1 MAAFAQHY
9 ACQGASLVAQ
19 MVKNLLAVQET
30 WVRSLGREDP
40 LEKGMAAHSHI
51 LAWEI
56 PWSEEPCGL
65 QSMGSKRVGYSLVTE
80 HARTSTVSKN

>member
-1 MAAFAQHY
+1 
-9 ACQGASLVAQ
+9 
-19 MVKNLLAVQET
+19 MVKNPPAMQEM
-30 WVRSLGREDP
+30 WIQSRSWKDP

-56 PWSEEPCGL
+56 PWSKEPCGL
-65 QSMGSKRVGYSLVTE
+65 QSMGSKRVRYNLVTE